1 MVSVESFQGT
11 CSELRGLTYPIHP
24 KFIHKQFSI
33 TTTTSLP
40 NHRVGDSKSPS
51 QQPKSPLDSLWT
63 YPTKKT
69 QGGDVTPVQISYHE
83 FPSALLTIKLYI
95 YLYMME
101 IPEVEV
107 GLSVASSL
115 ESRRLDPFLSRR
127 KKTTA
132 SSDIDENPLS
142 FWLILSKKN
151 STKHKKN
158 TSPWLPTLWLH
169 LIGHVVSFFLP
180 FFHRLRW
187 CLTASNDRMA
197 VRPK

>member
-95 YLYMME
+95 YIYLYMME

-115 ESRRLDPFLSRR
+115 ESRRLDPFCPEEKKQQQALISTKTHCLFGSSYR
-127 KKTTA
+127 KKTAQNTKKTHLPGYPP
-132 SSDIDENPLS
+132 SGCIWLVTLS
-142 FWLILSKKN
+142 LFFSLFS
-151 STKHKKN
+151 
-158 TSPWLPTLWLH
+158 
-169 LIGHVVSFFLP
+169 IG
-180 FFHRLRW
+180 W
-187 CLTASNDRMA
+187 GDA
-197 VRPK
+197 